1 MAETNAGSDFAAL
14 AEGHRRAGLIREAEQ
29 ILQGGLSDHPDC
41 VEGLLVLALV
51 LLEQERGE
59 EARAVLERWA
69 DDALGVE
76 IAADPKGEEVF
87 TASVTDGEL
96 DHAFDGAEADRENM
110 VNADAIAQQAMREV
124 DFDLAGEMENA
135 IQDFN
140 TFQTSTMRVGST
152 QLLAHYILPEII
164 LKMKEALPELKLQLN
179 TGLSRE
185 ILDKVVNFECHVG
198 IIGRIAYPGNV
209 IFKQISKQKLSF
221 VTVEKMKQRIHLK
234 DLSNYPI
241 ILRDD
246 GSATREYITNEF
258 ARRNIP
264 LDNHISSQNPS
275 AIKRMVQLGMGGA
288 FFPEYA
294 IEEDIR
300 EGKFRQVE
308 VAEDLYLSIDLIY
321 LLERKKLKAI
331 QDIVSAVTDCSFLQ
345 I

>member
-1 MAETNAGSDFAAL
+1 MNFTHLKAFYAIVSNGSFTRAAAKL
-14 AEGHRRAGLIREAEQ
+14 HVSQPALSMQLQSLEKYCALPLLKRTQKKPELTKEGE
-29 ILQGGLSDHPDC
+29 ILYVYAKRL
-41 VEGLLVLALV
+41 
-51 LLEQERGE
+51 
-59 EARAVLERWA
+59 
-69 DDALGVE
+69 
-76 IAADPKGEEVF
+76 
-87 TASVTDGEL
+87 
-96 DHAFDGAEADRENM
+96 
-110 VNADAIAQQAMREV
+110 
-124 DFDLAGEMENA
+124 FDLAGEIENV
-135 IQDFN
+135 IEDFD
-140 TFQTSTMRVGST
+140 TFHTSKMIVGST
-152 QLLAHYILPEII
+152 QLFAHYMLPGII
-164 LKMKEALPELKLQLN
+164 LKLKEAFPELKLHLD

-234 DLSNYPI
+234 DLSCYPI

-275 AIKRMVQLGMGGA
+275 AIKRMVELGMGGA

-308 VAEDLYLSIDLIY
+308 VAEDLYLTIDLIY
-321 LLERKKLKAI
+321 LLERKKLKTL
-331 QDIVSAVTDCSFLQ
+331 QDIVSAVTECFSSQ
-345 I
+345 V